1 MSKAITKQ
9 VREIVK
15 KHYDYWATY
24 NDIRADKKTR
34 RIKCMR
40 NGFVDTPEFYKTT
53 AAKIKADLD
62 AAGIKYR
69 EEGFKSGES
78 WRGDY
83 VYYSLVLPA

>member
-1 MSKAITKQ
+1 MSKETTKK

-15 KHYDYWATY
+15 KHYDFWASY
-24 NDIRADKKTR
+24 NDIRKDKKTR
-34 RIKCMR
+34 RIKCMQ
-40 NGFVDTPEFYKTT
+40 NGYHHPAEYYK
-53 AAKIKADLD
+53 AAAAAIKADLD

-69 EEGFKSGES
+69 DEGFKSGVC